1 MGQGIYGASQV
12 LEAMALQPARGPKR
26 RRLQEEYS
34 EVLAGVRA
42 QQTSEETL
50 AQRLTEYVERVD
62 TDMVRGNS

>member
-1 MGQGIYGASQV
+1 
-12 LEAMALQPARGPKR
+12 MALQPARGPKR
-26 RRLQEEYS
+26 QRLQEEYS

-62 TDMVRGNS
+62 TDMVRRDF